1 MTREGAPAPAAARRG
16 RPIGRFLAHWV
27 WATTVIGV
35 EHVPAKGPVILAANH
50 IGLLDGP
57 LLYGVSPRPAHL
69 LVKQAA
75 FRGPVGTL
83 LRWSGQIP
91 VDAEGGGRAALALG
105 LEVLRRGDVLGIF
118 PEGHRGRGDASALR
132 GGAVWLA
139 LTSGAPVVPVAILG
153 TRRTGRGAGSLP
165 RPRARLVV
173 EMGEPVVVARAPGR
187 SGREALDDGTRAVAD
202 ALRATVARAVAR
214 TGITLP
220 DDAAVPAPATRRAR
234 P

>member
-1 MTREGAPAPAAARRG
+1 MTAAQGAPSPATARRA
-16 RPIGRFLAHWV
+16 RPIGWLITHGLWSTDVVGAQ
-27 WATTVIGV
+27 
-35 EHVPAKGPVILAANH
+35 HVPATGPVILAANH

-57 LLYGVSPRPAHL
+57 VLYGASPRPAHL
-69 LVKQAA
+69 LVKQSA
-75 FRGPVGTL
+75 FRGPVGGI

-91 VDAEGGGRAALALG
+91 VDADAGGRAALALG

-118 PEGHRGRGDASALR
+118 PEGHRGRGDAGALR

-173 EMGEPVVVARAPGR
+173 EMGEAVAVVREPGR

-214 TGITLP
+214 SGIALP
-220 DDAAVPAPATRRAR
+220 GDEPVPPPAS
-234 P
+234 